1 MVDPPKTTPKA
12 KNGGFSLKIS
22 QNDLEN
28 GENPPFRGLGVV
40 LEGQSIDQKCQVTNF
55 TKYWTLR

>member
-22 QNDLEN
+22 QDDLEN

-40 LEGQSIDQKCQVTNF
+40 LEGRSIDEKCPGTNF
-55 TKYWTLR
+55 MYY

>member
-12 KNGGFSLKIS
+12 ENGGFSLKIS
-22 QNDLEN
+22 QDDLEKD
-28 GENPPFRGLGVV
+28 ENPPFRGLGVV

-55 TKYWTLR
+55 T

>member
-12 KNGGFSLKIS
+12 ENGGFSLKIS

-28 GENPPFRGLGVV
+28 GENPLFRGLGVV
-40 LEGQSIDQKCQVTNF
+40 LEGQFIDQKCQVTNF
-55 TKYWTLR
+55 M

>member
-28 GENPPFRGLGVV
+28 GKNPPFWPLGVV
-40 LEGQSIDQKCQVTNF
+40 LEGWSIDQKCQATNF
-55 TKYWTLR
+55 T

>member
-1 MVDPPKTTPKA
+1 MVDPPKTTRKA

-28 GENPPFRGLGVV
+28 GENSPFRGLGVV
-40 LEGQSIDQKCQVTNF
+40 LEGQSIDEKCPGTNF
-55 TKYWTLR
+55 M